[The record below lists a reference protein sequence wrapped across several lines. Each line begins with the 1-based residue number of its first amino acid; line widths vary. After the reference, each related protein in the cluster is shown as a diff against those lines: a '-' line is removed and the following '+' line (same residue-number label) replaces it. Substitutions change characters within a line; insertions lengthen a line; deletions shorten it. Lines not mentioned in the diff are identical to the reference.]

1 MAAYVKPVIKT
12 IETASQ
18 LFAAAGTG
26 LVISGVPQNCRIW
39 RVRAL
44 RSASAGVTF
53 TEFEVIKTATTP
65 TVAVGSSATTQLRA
79 NNAAAANPMDW
90 TPSNPI
96 MSSRTRATAPAP
108 SLYGSTPM
116 RTGPA
121 SCSSSSRSAPNV
133 GNTCSGGGV
142 GRQTHHR
149 GC

>member
-53 TEFEVIKTATTP
+53 TEFEIIKTATTP

-96 MSSRTRATAPAP
+96 MVHSVLANP
-108 SLYGSTPM
+108 GDG
-116 RTGPA
+116 TGPF
-121 SCSSSSRSAPNV
+121 SVWVNPNADWTGILQFELEV
-133 GNTCSGGGV
+133 CA
-142 GRQTHHR
+142 
-149 GC
+149 